1 MLWDAQPS
9 CFIVEFVVF
18 VVLVTCNRLP
28 SRFAGFW
35 WASWGDRKC
44 CLFGFEGI
52 GLCYCLN
59 ERSSEA
65 PRRGSTKAVSVCRCL
80 FTRVTVPL
88 HPAKLYHRKH
98 VTVSRGSRLIY
109 LKGLP
114 VDMSLKLLLYSY
126 SEVSVLLVLCF
137 LSSFSAMRL
146 TDQLLKMKQH
156 NRKSAYLF
164 MRRWRLE

>member
-28 SRFAGFW
+28 SRVAGFW
-35 WASWGDRKC
+35 WASWGDRK

-65 PRRGSTKAVSVCRCL
+65 PLRGSRPLSVCRCL

-88 HPAKLYHRKH
+88 HPAKRYHRKH

-114 VDMSLKLLLYSY
+114 ADMSSRSNCYCTVILKCQ
-126 SEVSVLLVLCF
+126 SVLFFISVVFLVIILC
-137 LSSFSAMRL
+137 SAS
-146 TDQLLKMKQH
+146 
-156 NRKSAYLF
+156 N
-164 MRRWRLE
+164 